1 MIKGTI
7 QEEDITLIN
16 IYTPNIGVP
25 KYVKLILT
33 NIKGGTENSTI
44 IVGDLTPHWHQWTD
58 HSERKSIR

>member
-44 IVGDLTPHWHQWTD
+44 IVGDLTPH
-58 HSERKSIR
+58 